1 MNNTNNFIWT
11 EQLDIDLVELK
22 RTCLFI
28 EHHVNTVIQAIE
40 PIDKLDPR
48 YAYGIQQ
55 EIDDLDSITTNY
67 YSKYNFFMFPTFET
81 SKLFYHIQKAL
92 KKVNKNYNQSN
103 WYIQSWINVHQ
114 KGGQLKKHS
123 HWFTEKDHTAYH
135 GYFSVNA
142 EPSITT
148 YEIQDKENI
157 EIENKNGNLVF
168 GLSSKNHHSTSIWN
182 EEQKRITI
190 AFDIVSL
197 EFMNDYRDSYKDILS
212 QNYNFI
218 PLV

>member
-1 MNNTNNFIWT
+1 MIT
-11 EQLDIDLVELK
+11 VRLK
-22 RTCLFI
+22 
-28 EHHVNTVIQAIE
+28 
-40 PIDKLDPR
+40 
-48 YAYGIQQ
+48 
-55 EIDDLDSITTNY
+55 
-67 YSKYNFFMFPTFET
+67 
-81 SKLFYHIQKAL
+81 
-92 KKVNKNYNQSN
+92 
-103 WYIQSWINVHQ
+103 YII
-114 KGGQLKKHS
+114 
-123 HWFTEKDHTAYH
+123 
-135 GYFSVNA
+135 
-142 EPSITT
+142 
-148 YEIQDKENI
+148 ENI